1 MPATS
6 TKLTYPAPET
16 TAPPPL
22 FGVLVLA
29 GLVVIG
35 VGLKSV
41 SSIIGPAF
49 LVLTLVITVYP
60 LRVWLVRRRVPSAVA
75 TIAAL
80 ISVYA
85 LLLIVLGSVVWSLT
99 RLVTALTDYSTQ
111 FTALY
116 NQALTQ
122 LAKMGISQDAIT
134 KAASSVNLSSFTGV
148 AQSALNGLTSG
159 LSLLAL
165 LLALVFFLVADAGGI
180 EDRIALIRNERP
192 HVADA
197 LVEFSH
203 SVRLYWV
210 VTTVFGLVVAIMD
223 VAALA
228 IIQVP
233 LALTWGV
240 LAFVTNYIPN
250 IGFIIGLLPPTL
262 IALLDGGYGAAIAV
276 VVVYTVINVVVQTL
290 IQPRFTGD
298 AVGITGTVAFL
309 SLIFWAYL
317 LGALGA
323 LLAVP
328 ATLFVKSL
336 LIDNS
341 MTSRW
346 FGALLNSATPTN
358 ANKSRTGRGTSTQA
372 GNGPAVKPVSQRKPP
387 AGRR

>member
-6 TKLTYPAPET
+6 TKLRYPPAET

-29 GLVVIG
+29 ALVIAG

-41 SSIIGPAF
+41 SSIIGPFF

-60 LRVWLVRRRVPSAVA
+60 VRTWLVRRKFPPVLA
-75 TIAAL
+75 TIVAM

-85 LLLIVLGSVVWSLT
+85 LLAIVLGSVVYALT
-99 RLVTALTDYSTQ
+99 RLVQTLTDYSTQ
-111 FTALY
+111 FQALY
-116 NQALTQ
+116 AQALTQ
-122 LAKMGISQDAIT
+122 LARLGVDEGAIT
-134 KAASSVNLSSFTGV
+134 GALSNVNLSSFTGV

-165 LLALVFFLVADAGGI
+165 MLALVFFLVFDSAGI
-180 EDRIALIRNERP
+180 EDRVALIRNDRP

-210 VTTVFGLVVAIMD
+210 VTTVFGLIVAIMD
-223 VAALA
+223 VVALA
-228 IIQVP
+228 IIGVP

-250 IGFIIGLLPPTL
+250 IGFIIGLVPPTL
-262 IALLDGGYGAAIAV
+262 IALLDQGPAAAIAV
-276 VVVYTVINVVVQTL
+276 LVVYTVINVVVQTL

-328 ATLFVKSL
+328 ATLFVKAL
-336 LIDNS
+336 LVDNS

-346 FGALLNSATPTN
+346 VGALLNASTPTN
-358 ANKSRTGRGTSTQA
+358 ANKPRTGRGTSTEA
-372 GNGPAVKPVSQRKPP
+372 GDTSKRPPKAVGKATAR
-387 AGRR
+387 

>member
-6 TKLTYPAPET
+6 TKLRYPPADT

-29 GLVVIG
+29 ALVIAG

-41 SSIIGPAF
+41 SSIIGPFF

-60 LRVWLVRRRVPSAVA
+60 VRTWLVRRKFPPVLA
-75 TIAAL
+75 TIVAM

-85 LLLIVLGSVVWSLT
+85 LLAIVLGSVVYALT
-99 RLVTALTDYSTQ
+99 RLVQTLTEYSTQ
-111 FTALY
+111 FQTLY
-116 NQALTQ
+116 AQVLAQ
-122 LAKMGISQDAIT
+122 LSKIGVDQGAIT
-134 KAASSVNLSSFTGV
+134 GALSKVNLSSFAGV

-165 LLALVFFLVADAGGI
+165 MLALVFFLVFDSAGI

-210 VTTVFGLVVAIMD
+210 VTTVFGLIVAIMD
-223 VAALA
+223 VVALA
-228 IIQVP
+228 IIGVP

-250 IGFIIGLLPPTL
+250 VGFIIGLLPPML
-262 IALLDGGYGAAIAV
+262 IALLAKGPAAAIV
-276 VVVYTVINVVVQTL
+276 VLVVYTVINVVVQTL

-298 AVGITGTVAFL
+298 AVGINGTVAFL

-336 LIDNS
+336 LVDNS
-341 MTSRW
+341 MTARW
-346 FGALLNSATPTN
+346 VGSLLNSSTPTN
-358 ANKSRTGRGTSTQA
+358 ADKSRTGRGTSTQA
-372 GNGPAVKPVSQRKPP
+372 GSDGKRPAKP
-387 AGRR
+387 AGKATAR

>member
-1 MPATS
+1 
-6 TKLTYPAPET
+6 
-16 TAPPPL
+16 
-22 FGVLVLA
+22 
-29 GLVVIG
+29 
-35 VGLKSV
+35 
-41 SSIIGPAF
+41 
-49 LVLTLVITVYP
+49 VITVYP
-60 LRVWLVRRRVPSAVA
+60 LRVWLLRRRVPSVVA
-75 TIAAL
+75 TIVAL

-85 LLLIVLGSVVWSLT
+85 LLAVVLGSVVWSLT
-99 RLVTALTDYSTQ
+99 RLVTELTSYTAQ
-111 FTALY
+111 FNALY
-116 NQALTQ
+116 QQALGQ
-122 LAKMGISQDAIT
+122 LSKLGISEGAIT
-134 KAASSVNLSSFTGV
+134 KAASSVNLSSFTGI

-165 LLALVFFLVADAGGI
+165 MLALIFFLVADAGGI

-197 LVEFSH
+197 LVEFAH

-210 VTTVFGLVVAIMD
+210 VTTVFGLLVAILD

-228 IIQVP
+228 IIGVP

-250 IGFIIGLLPPTL
+250 IGFIIGLLPPTI
-262 IALLDGGYGAAIAV
+262 IALLDGGAGPAIAV
-276 VVVYTVINVVVQTL
+276 LIVYTVINVVVQTL

-346 FGALLNSATPTN
+346 FGALLNSAAPTN
-358 ANKSRTGRGTSTQA
+358 ANQSRTGRGTSTRA
-372 GNGPAVKPVSQRKPP
+372 GNGPSSAASNAPGKKRPS
-387 AGRR
+387 ARR

>member
-6 TKLTYPAPET
+6 TKLRYPPAET

-29 GLVVIG
+29 ALVIAG

-41 SSIIGPAF
+41 SSIIGPFF

-60 LRVWLVRRRVPSAVA
+60 VRTWLVKRRFPPVLA
-75 TIAAL
+75 TIVAM

-85 LLLIVLGSVVWSLT
+85 LLAIVLGSVVYALT
-99 RLVTALTDYSTQ
+99 RLVQTLTDYSTQ
-111 FTALY
+111 FQALY
-116 NQALTQ
+116 AQALTQ
-122 LAKMGISQDAIT
+122 LARLGVDEGAIT
-134 KAASSVNLSSFTGV
+134 GALSNVNLSSFTGV

-165 LLALVFFLVADAGGI
+165 MLALVFFLVFDSAGI
-180 EDRIALIRNERP
+180 EDRIALIRNDRP

-197 LVEFSH
+197 LVEFAH

-210 VTTVFGLVVAIMD
+210 VTTVFGLIVAIMD
-223 VAALA
+223 VIALA
-228 IIQVP
+228 IIGVP

-250 IGFIIGLLPPTL
+250 IGFIIGLVPPTL
-262 IALLDGGYGAAIAV
+262 IALLDQGPGAAVAV
-276 VVVYTVINVVVQTL
+276 LVVYTVINVVVQTL

-328 ATLFVKSL
+328 ATLFVKAL
-336 LIDNS
+336 LVDNS

-346 FGALLNSATPTN
+346 VGALLNASTPTN
-358 ANKSRTGRGTSTQA
+358 ANKSRTGRGTSTEA
-372 GNGPAVKPVSQRKPP
+372 GDTSKRPPKAVGKASAR
-387 AGRR
+387 

>member
-6 TKLTYPAPET
+6 TKLRYPPAET

-29 GLVVIG
+29 ALVIAG

-41 SSIIGPAF
+41 SSIIGPFF

-60 LRVWLVRRRVPSAVA
+60 VRTWLVKRRFPPVLA
-75 TIAAL
+75 TIVAM

-85 LLLIVLGSVVWSLT
+85 LLAIVLGSVVYALT
-99 RLVTALTDYSTQ
+99 RLVQTLTEYSTQ
-111 FTALY
+111 FQALY
-116 NQALTQ
+116 AQALTQ
-122 LAKMGISQDAIT
+122 LARLGVDEGAIT
-134 KAASSVNLSSFTGV
+134 GALSNVNLSSFTGV

-165 LLALVFFLVADAGGI
+165 MLALVFFLVFDSAGI
-180 EDRIALIRNERP
+180 EDRVALIRNDRP

-210 VTTVFGLVVAIMD
+210 VTTVFGLIVAIMD
-223 VAALA
+223 VVALA
-228 IIQVP
+228 IIGVP

-250 IGFIIGLLPPTL
+250 IGFIIGLVPPTL
-262 IALLDGGYGAAIAV
+262 IALLDKGPGAAVAV
-276 VVVYTVINVVVQTL
+276 LVVYTVINVVVQTL

-328 ATLFVKSL
+328 ATLFVKAL
-336 LIDNS
+336 LVDNS

-346 FGALLNSATPTN
+346 VGALLNASTPTN
-358 ANKSRTGRGTSTQA
+358 ANKSRTGRGTSTEA
-372 GNGPAVKPVSQRKPP
+372 GDTSKRPPKAVGKASAR
-387 AGRR
+387 